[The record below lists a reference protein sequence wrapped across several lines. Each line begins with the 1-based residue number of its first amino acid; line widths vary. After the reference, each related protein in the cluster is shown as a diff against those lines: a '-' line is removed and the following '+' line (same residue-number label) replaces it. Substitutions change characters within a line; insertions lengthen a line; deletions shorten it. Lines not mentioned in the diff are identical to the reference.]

1 MLSLLSS
8 SDNYLRLTQTAH
20 ACIVL
25 NTSCKKIGARI
36 RRMCYRN
43 VIIGLSFMHVP
54 FWGILVSKI
63 NDLPFSGG
71 AIGANG
77 GRGMSLFEQTIFLE
91 NKNVHFRDI
100 KRPKTAQ
107 NGPNLQNYLR
117 ACPFLRHCHFGNKCF
132 TVLRTCNIMCVF
144 HNMHACT
151 NP

>member
-1 MLSLLSS
+1 
-8 SDNYLRLTQTAH
+8 
-20 ACIVL
+20 
-25 NTSCKKIGARI
+25 
-36 RRMCYRN
+36 MCYRN

-107 NGPNLQNYLR
+107 NGPKRPKSAELF
-117 ACPFLRHCHFGNKCF
+117 ACMSLFEALSFWK
-132 TVLRTCNIMCVF
+132 
-144 HNMHACT
+144 
-151 NP
+151 